1 MILKIPTL
9 KSTAN
14 CWFYY
19 LRFAISHNH
28 QGSERDQPSKEN
40 QTLNYQAVAGNFVT
54 WHTTKKVSTLIGNYQ
69 KDELF
74 ILRLNSCLLFKQR
87 KTGECHL
94 IL

>member
-40 QTLNYQAVAGNFVT
+40 QTSNYQAVAGNFVT
-54 WHTTKKVSTLIGNYQ
+54 WHTTKKVSERFQLSSEIIRKMNY
-69 KDELF
+69 LF
-74 ILRLNSCLLFKQR
+74 
-87 KTGECHL
+87 
-94 IL
+94 